1 MAAVPGTRRGAAE
14 RRMNG
19 SPVVGTRVHIKQF
32 RWVGAG
38 RGAAERR
45 INGSPIVGARATL
58 CNWTQ
63 LGLCVRNLILSK
75 DE

>member
-1 MAAVPGTRRGAAE
+1 
-14 RRMNG
+14 MNR
-19 SPVVGTRVHIKQF
+19 SPVVGTRVHIMQF
-32 RWVGAG
+32 RCVGGG

>member
-1 MAAVPGTRRGAAE
+1 VSLRAGEPLRGGREWGGGE
-14 RRMNG
+14 RNEWKSG
-19 SPVVGTRVHIKQF
+19 SGRARV
-32 RWVGAG
+32 
-38 RGAAERR
+38 
-45 INGSPIVGARATL
+45 TL